1 MKEKLP
7 LEILILA
14 GRLSLDGVVTVCVNS
29 ARMLRVEDK
38 NFAKLSRLS
47 ARAAVHKLK
56 AAAVKHTTR
65 IQTLIAENNFIS
77 TFNNKYTK
85 ELEFLNK
92 HAFIPDA

>member
-29 ARMLRVEDK
+29 ARMLRVDDK
-38 NFAKLSRLS
+38 NFARLSRLS

-56 AAAVKHTTR
+56 AAAAKQAAR
-65 IQTLIAENNFIS
+65 IKALIAENDFIS
-77 TFNNKYTK
+77 TFSSVPT
-85 ELEFLNK
+85 FS
-92 HAFIPDA
+92 H